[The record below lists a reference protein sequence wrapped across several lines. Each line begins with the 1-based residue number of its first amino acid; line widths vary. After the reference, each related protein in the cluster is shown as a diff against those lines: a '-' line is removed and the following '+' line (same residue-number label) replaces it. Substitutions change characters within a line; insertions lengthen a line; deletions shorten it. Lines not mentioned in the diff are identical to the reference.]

1 MYVCVC
7 VCVCVCACNFYWS
20 TINKIIIINHLIDQ
34 DMVRESI
41 GKMKN
46 GRAAW
51 KLGLISEILKAL
63 GETGEAS
70 VIMYH

>member
-1 MYVCVC
+1 
-7 VCVCVCACNFYWS
+7 
-20 TINKIIIINHLIDQ
+20 
-34 DMVRESI
+34 MVRESI

-70 VIMYH
+70 VIMYHWSIKL